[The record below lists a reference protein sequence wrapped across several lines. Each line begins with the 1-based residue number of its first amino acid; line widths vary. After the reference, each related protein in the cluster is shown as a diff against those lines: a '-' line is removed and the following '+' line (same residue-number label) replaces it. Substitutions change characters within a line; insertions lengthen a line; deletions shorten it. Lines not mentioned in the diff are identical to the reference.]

1 MKIKY
6 LFLAVIL
13 VIAIAY
19 LRGVRFSSNVLLV
32 RHIPFSKIEN
42 IHCDFWKC
50 SGGETSI
57 SSIGDFFDFNDN
69 WITIKNDTIFVV
81 EEPVGIVLEATK
93 RYFARDYELVIEN
106 LTDNKK
112 AYYVAK

>member
-6 LFLAVIL
+6 LFLAVVL
-13 VIAIAY
+13 VIAIAF
-19 LRGVRFSSNVLLV
+19 LCGVRFSSNVLLV

-42 IHCDFWKC
+42 IRCFWKH
-50 SGGETSI
+50 SGGETCI
-57 SSIGDFFDFNDN
+57 SIGDCFDFNDN
-69 WITIKNDTIFVV
+69 RVMIKNDTLFV
-81 EEPVGIVLEATK
+81 EEKPVGIVLEATK
-93 RYFARDYELVIEN
+93 RYFAGDYELVIEN